1 MAPHGAPD
9 FGLGEIK
16 SREVEMGSHRELDNP
31 LLQFFFFVFFLNNSF
46 LDIMTSPQSC

>member
-1 MAPHGAPD
+1 MAPHVAPD

-31 LLQFFFFVFFLNNSF
+31 LLQASKVVFRTLP
-46 LDIMTSPQSC
+46 L